1 MRIATFQLCSR
12 LADVGENIRK
22 ADALVGKLDK
32 MLQGNGKRKSLDLLV
47 LPEMAFSG
55 EWCIL

>member
-1 MRIATFQLCSR
+1 MRIATFQLRSR
-12 LADVGENIRK
+12 LADVEGNIRK
-22 ADALVGKLDK
+22 ADALVGKLDR

-55 EWCIL
+55 E